1 MGASH
6 RFQGAFLLHQV
17 SRPHPNLNQ
26 AIQFNIQYLSN
37 SHLNKT
43 TTYEAPECIRWDEH
57 PPEPRLV
64 QLQRSASLG
73 FGFVAGSER
82 PVIVRFVTEGGPSI
96 GKLQPGDQILAVN
109 GEDVKDAPRDHV
121 IQLVRACEAQV
132 SLLVCQPMAHCV
144 LPGRKSTLLSA
155 GKRAKLRTRPSR
167 VRFAESVCVNG
178 APLFPVGAAI
188 GRLTRLIFNC
198 FSRFSLTT
206 AVSFLAGRYLCAA
219 HGECAQGV
227 SGEWSDQVIQV

>member
-1 MGASH
+1 M
-6 RFQGAFLLHQV
+6 
-17 SRPHPNLNQ
+17 
-26 AIQFNIQYLSN
+26 
-37 SHLNKT
+37 
-43 TTYEAPECIRWDEH
+43 
-57 PPEPRLV
+57 

-121 IQLVRACEAQV
+121 IELVRACDTQV

-178 APLFPVGAAI
+178 APLFPVSPAPPGWSPVMTLLAVTLLQPSA
-188 GRLTRLIFNC
+188 
-198 FSRFSLTT
+198 FSLGDICVPPMANVLKVFLENGQTKSFKYDATT
-206 AVSFLAGRYLCAA
+206 TVQDVVSSLLDKLCLCCGELFSLVLEHVKSLKRNKLTLLDPQESLAR
-219 HGECAQGV
+219 V
-227 SGEWSDQVIQV
+227 SQ

>member
-1 MGASH
+1 MLNNKLIYYESH
-6 RFQGAFLLHQV
+6 LI
-17 SRPHPNLNQ
+17 PT
-26 AIQFNIQYLSN
+26 

-57 PPEPRLV
+57 PPEPRHV
-64 QLQRSASLG
+64 QLQRNASLG

-121 IQLVRACEAQV
+121 IQLVRACESQV
-132 SLLVCQPMAHCV
+132 NLFVCQPMAHCV

-155 GKRAKLRTRPSR
+155 GKRAKLRSRPSR

-178 APLFPVGAAI
+178 APLFPVS
-188 GRLTRLIFNC
+188 
-198 FSRFSLTT
+198 FSFP
-206 AVSFLAGRYLCAA
+206 
-219 HGECAQGV
+219 
-227 SGEWSDQVIQV
+227 